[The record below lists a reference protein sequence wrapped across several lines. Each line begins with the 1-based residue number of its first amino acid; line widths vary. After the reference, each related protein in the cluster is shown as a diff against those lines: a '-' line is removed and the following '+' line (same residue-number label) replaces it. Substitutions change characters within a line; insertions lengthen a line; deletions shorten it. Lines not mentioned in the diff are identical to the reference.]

1 MTAIN
6 HRLKFKKPNRFIFKD
21 SFNKDSFE
29 WVNPVTHLVFSIAHL
44 KPFFLPLTYL
54 DKKTNQQVTTSA
66 RVSFS
71 PHCYSREIKALDD
84 PQLTVVTEIKGTQLV
99 DRIFDIER
107 WNHSISLATELQSIH
122 NISCKRD
129 SDNQVVIYF
138 ERQDRYS
145 QSNGWYT
152 FIRVQ
157 VDPKYPDILQLEV
170 RTTHRRPNHPSSAK
184 YPLRFN
190 QHVAEML
197 SA

>member
-6 HRLKFKKPNRFIFKD
+6 HRLRFKKPNRFTFKE
-21 SFNKDSFE
+21 SFNKSTFE
-29 WVNPVTHLVFSIAHL
+29 WVNPVTHQVFSLAHL
-44 KPFFLPLTYL
+44 KPFFLDLTYL
-54 DKKTNQQVTTSA
+54 DKRTNQQVTVSA

-84 PQLTVVTEIKGTQLV
+84 PQLTVVTERKGTQDV
-99 DRIFDIER
+99 DRIFDLER
-107 WNHSISLATELQSIH
+107 WNHSISLVGKLQSIH
-122 NISCKRD
+122 KISCKRD
-129 SDNQVVIYF
+129 ADNQVVIYF
-138 ERQDRYS
+138 EQQDKRS

-157 VDPKYPDILQLEV
+157 VDPRFPNILQLEV

-190 QHVAEML
+190 QHIADML
-197 SA
+197 DA